1 LTPRRAVWETSDV
14 RLPAHLFLLL
24 AVLSACGNPARVTS
38 DGGTFPDG
46 GAGDAGVDLAD
57 LAPHRWPAEPGV
69 RATHDVDLDLWAVL
83 EPGVLNG
90 ACAAVDAGTAD
101 EATRLRC
108 GKWMFFYE
116 TFGTVGIPQPLLDFL
131 QKHYADYY
139 GAGFSQ
145 MGFIPDPASTKGMPL
160 GLYGP
165 AGKLQ
170 GVNTAAFTCAACHFG
185 RMPDGRYAAG
195 YANHSLQ
202 YGRFLAGIGAP
213 MTLST
218 NANSDK
224 VAPALRAELLPH
236 VNAAKA
242 RSGTYMA
249 EMGWLGLQLTPVL
262 LQGTNVDL
270 TVAEQELFLEL
281 PGGTLD
287 FMFKPLLDDGYWTVS
302 RAVAL
307 WNMPSASQRAAAGMP
322 HEMLA
327 LNGGVPRLMDF
338 LHGFVAIGVS
348 KNEWTDARLKPLED
362 YVRSLRAPA
371 PLTPPDEGAVRAGA
385 RLFVQKGCLECHDGP
400 TGESSRAYAFT
411 EVGTDD
417 AYAHLYNPDAAGNGC
432 CNVPPEAITRGVK
445 APRMAGLFAQGG
457 MLHNGSV
464 RSLEQL
470 FCLEPRNPTA
480 TPALTSKGHPQSCDG
495 LTVAE
500 KQSLMVY
507 LRSL

>member
-1 LTPRRAVWETSDV
+1 MTLRSTFALALAMLGCSGAPAVSSRDAGAP
-14 RLPAHLFLLL
+14 LPEA
-24 AVLSACGNPARVTS
+24 
-38 DGGTFPDG
+38 
-46 GAGDAGVDLAD
+46 DAGVDPAT
-57 LAPHRWPAEPGV
+57 LAPARWPDGPGV
-69 RATHDVDLDLWAVL
+69 RATHDVDADLWAVL
-83 EPGVLNG
+83 EPGVLKG
-90 ACAAVDAGTAD
+90 ACDAVAAGTAD
-101 EATRLRC
+101 EQARLRC

-131 QKHYADYY
+131 QKHYAGYY
-139 GAGFSQ
+139 GAGFSN
-145 MGFIPDPASTKGMPL
+145 MGFVPDPASTGGMPL
-160 GLYGP
+160 GLHGP

-195 YANHSLQ
+195 YANHDLQ
-202 YGRFLAGIGAP
+202 YGRFLAGLSAP
-213 MTLST
+213 ITLST

-224 VAPALRAELLPH
+224 VAPALKAELLPH

-242 RSGTYMA
+242 TSGYMLDL
-249 EMGWLGLQLTPVL
+249 GWMGLQLSPVL
-262 LQGTNVDL
+262 LQGTTIDL
-270 TVAEQELFLEL
+270 TVPEQELFLQL

-307 WNMPSASQRAAAGMP
+307 WNMPDGAQRAAAGMP

-348 KNEWTDARLKPLED
+348 KNEWTDARLLPLEE

-371 PLTPPDEGAVRAGA
+371 NLQPLDAEAVKAGA
-385 RLFVQKGCLECHDGP
+385 RLFVQKGCLDCHDGP
-400 TGESSRAYAFT
+400 SGESSRPYGFP

-417 AYAHLYNPDAAGNGC
+417 AYGHLYNPDAAGNGC

-445 APRMAGLFAQGG
+445 APRMNALFAQKGL
-457 MLHNGSV
+457 LHNGSV
-464 RSLEQL
+464 RSLEEL
-470 FCLEPRNPTA
+470 FCLSPRNPTTTA
-480 TPALTSKGHPQSCDG
+480 ALKSGGHLQTCDG
-495 LTVAE
+495 LTETE
-500 KQSLMVY
+500 KVSLLLY